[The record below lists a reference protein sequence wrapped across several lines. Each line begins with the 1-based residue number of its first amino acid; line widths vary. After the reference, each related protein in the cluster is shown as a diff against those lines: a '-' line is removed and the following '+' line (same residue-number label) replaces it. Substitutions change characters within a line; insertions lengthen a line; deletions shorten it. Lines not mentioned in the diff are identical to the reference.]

1 MAIILVSGCG
11 LLLGKLADLFLPAT
25 YRDARVEGP
34 LIRCSDCQRRATLFD
49 AVPLAETALRG
60 RCPQCGSPIPIRWL
74 LLPVATAVLGAIC
87 YLEFGSVGEA
97 LVGTLF
103 AGILLTLVFTDL
115 ERRVLPDRIVLPSI
129 IAAAGLA
136 WSLPGNTLI
145 GSGYGAIVALIVAAI
160 MVIGSLPFGR
170 SAFGMGDAKLILLLG
185 VLLGPRDVLVAVLLA
200 FVAAG
205 VVAGAL
211 LISRQRDRGSYL
223 PLGPFLAIGGIAAM
237 LWGGE
242 IWDWWVE

>member
-1 MAIILVSGCG
+1 
-11 LLLGKLADLFLPAT
+11 
-25 YRDARVEGP
+25 
-34 LIRCSDCQRRATLFD
+34 
-49 AVPLAETALRG
+49 
-60 RCPQCGSPIPIRWL
+60 
-74 LLPVATAVLGAIC
+74 
-87 YLEFGSVGEA
+87 
-97 LVGTLF
+97 
-103 AGILLTLVFTDL
+103 
-115 ERRVLPDRIVLPSI
+115 
-129 IAAAGLA
+129 
-136 WSLPGNTLI
+136 
-145 GSGYGAIVALIVAAI
+145 

-211 LISRQRDRGSYL
+211 LISRQRARGSYL

-242 IWDWWVE
+242 IWEWWVE